1 MAFLQHSYQ
10 FNTGQY
16 FLRTVEILEPKHRFR
31 DAFDQSV
38 ILLCGVVE
46 VFALAK
52 LCSFRFLLIVLPNC
66 CSIGATLIDV
76 D

>member
-1 MAFLQHSYQ
+1 
-10 FNTGQY
+10 
-16 FLRTVEILEPKHRFR
+16 
-31 DAFDQSV
+31 
-38 ILLCGVVE
+38 LLCGVVE